1 MKKTLI
7 AVAALSAMACSAMA
21 AQVTLSG
28 VVDLGLNYTHVK
40 TGDVKTNSFKMMSGQ
55 NSGSRFMLKGS
66 EELGNDVEVGFQLEN
81 GFNAD
86 DGSLSSTNRIFHR
99 ESRLY
104 VKTAFGTIHA
114 GRFGGLDAGTG
125 SVSIF
130 GGSDLCAF
138 GTGWGDSIM
147 KESAVLKGISAR
159 YDNSIA
165 YQSPTLAGFTLY
177 LDYSFKND
185 TSIAGTKDEP
195 STEGRP
201 SADRYGAVGL
211 KYVNGA
217 FNAAFVY
224 SRQNYGKYAGYSD
237 TESGNAYSLGAGY
250 DFGVCKLMAEGQYFD
265 MGKSVSKK
273 TESVAGVATTT
284 YSLKANQKGWG
295 GILSVTAPIAAGK
308 VYASVG
314 YKDAEDVSD
323 SSTDYKLWNVGVA
336 YSYSFSK
343 RTTFYAAA
351 GYTEDK
357 TEKSSGTTKTKTTEV
372 AMGLVHKF

>member
-28 VVDLGLNYTHVK
+28 VVDLGLNYQHKKVGS
-40 TGDVKTNSFKMMSGQ
+40 GDATNTFKMKSGQ

-81 GFNAD
+81 GFQAD
-86 DGSLSSTNRIFHR
+86 SGSHEKGGRLFHR

-130 GGSDLCAF
+130 GGSDMAAF
-138 GTGWGDSIM
+138 GTGWADSIA
-147 KESAVLKGISAR
+147 KESAVLKGLSAR

-165 YQSPTLAGFTLY
+165 YQSPTFAGFTLY
-177 LDYSFKND
+177 LDHSFKIDAADPATGND
-185 TSIAGTKDEP
+185 D
-195 STEGRP
+195 EGRP
-201 SADRYGAVGL
+201 SADQYNAAGL

-224 SRQNYGKYAGYSD
+224 SQQNYKTTATAPENGKS
-237 TESGNAYSLGAGY
+237 YSLGLGY

-265 MGKSVSKK
+265 DIADS
-273 TESVAGVATTT
+273 T
-284 YSLKANQKGWG
+284 YGPQKGWG
-295 GILSVTAPIAAGK
+295 TIVSVTAPVAAGK

-314 YKDAEDVSD
+314 YKDAENVSD
-323 SSTDYKLWNVGVA
+323 SAKEHKLWNVGLA

-343 RTTFYAAA
+343 RTTVYAAA

-357 TEKSSGTTKTKTTEV
+357 NEGVKTKTTEV
-372 AMGLVHKF
+372 AAGLVHKF

>member
-40 TGDVKTNSFKMMSGQ
+40 GLDGTKTNSFKMMSGQ
-55 NSGSRFMLKGS
+55 NSGSRFMLKGN
-66 EELGNDVEVGFQLEN
+66 EELGNGVEVGFQLEN

-86 DGSLSSTNRIFHR
+86 DGSLASTNRIFHR

-104 VKTAFGTIHA
+104 VKTAYGTLHA

-125 SVSIF
+125 SLSIF

-138 GTGWGDSIM
+138 GTGWGDTGVI
-147 KESAVLKGISAR
+147 KESKILKGLSSR

-165 YQSPTLAGFTLY
+165 YQSPTFAGFTLY
-177 LDYSFKND
+177 LAHSFKND
-185 TSIAGTKDEP
+185 TTKTGD
-195 STEGRP
+195 EGRP
-201 SADRYGAVGL
+201 DADQYNAAGL

-224 SRQNYGKYAGYSD
+224 SQQNYANNGPEPDNGQS
-237 TESGNAYSLGAGY
+237 YSLGAAY
-250 DFGVCKLMAEGQYFD
+250 DFGVCKLMVEGQYFD
-265 MGKSVSKK
+265 MGKTSI
-273 TESVAGVATTT
+273 AATKATFDT
-284 YSLKANQKGWG
+284 AAKDAYLKGQEKGWG
-295 GILSVTAPIAAGK
+295 TLVSVTAPIADGK

-314 YKDAEDVSD
+314 YKDSEQVGGKEDYTTWS
-323 SSTDYKLWNVGVA
+323 LGLG
-336 YSYSFSK
+336 YSYNFSK
-343 RTTFYAAA
+343 RTMFYTAA
-351 GYTEDK
+351 GYTE
-357 TEKSSGTTKTKTTEV
+357 EKDEASKGTTKTKTTEV
-372 AMGLVHKF
+372 ILGLVHKF

>member
-28 VVDLGLNYTHVK
+28 VVDLGLNYQHVK
-40 TGDVKTNSFKMMSGQ
+40 NADGSKTNSFTMKSGQ

-86 DGSLSSTNRIFHR
+86 DGSLSSDNRIFHR

-130 GGSDLCAF
+130 GGSDMAAF
-138 GTGWGDSIM
+138 GTGWAGTIM
-147 KESAVLKGISAR
+147 SESAVLKGLSAR

-165 YQSPTLAGFTLY
+165 YQSPTFAGFTLY
-177 LDYSFKND
+177 LDHSFKND
-185 TSIAGTKDEP
+185 TTKDG
-195 STEGRP
+195 TEGRP
-201 SADRYGAVGL
+201 SADQYNAAGL

-224 SRQNYGKYAGYSD
+224 SQQNYKSAATTPENGK
-237 TESGNAYSLGAGY
+237 AYSLGAGY
-250 DFGVCKLMAEGQYFD
+250 DFGVCKLMVEGQYFD
-265 MGKSVSKK
+265 DIQVKDQ
-273 TESVAGVATTT
+273 GV
-284 YSLKANQKGWG
+284 QKGWG
-295 GILSVTAPIAAGK
+295 TIVSVTAPIAAGK
-308 VYASVG
+308 IYASVG
-314 YKDAEDVSD
+314 YKDAELVSD
-323 SSTDYKLWNVGVA
+323 SSQEYKLWNVGLA

-343 RTTFYAAA
+343 RTTAYVAA

-357 TEKSSGTTKTKTTEV
+357 KLGKKDKTTEV
-372 AMGLVHKF
+372 AAGLVHKF

>member
-40 TGDVKTNSFKMMSGQ
+40 NPDGTKTNSFTMKSGQ

-81 GFNAD
+81 GFTAD
-86 DGSLSSTNRIFHR
+86 DGKLGQGSRLFGR

-104 VKTAFGTIHA
+104 VKTNYGTIHA

-125 SVSIF
+125 SVHIF
-130 GGSDLCAF
+130 GGGDLCAF
-138 GTGWGDSIM
+138 STGWGDSIM
-147 KESAVLKGISAR
+147 KESNVLKGISDR

-165 YQSPTLAGFTLY
+165 YQSPTFAGFTLY
-177 LDYSFKND
+177 LDHSFKND
-185 TSIAGTKDEP
+185 TAKDG
-195 STEGRP
+195 TEGRP
-201 SADRYGAVGL
+201 SADQYNAAGL

-224 SRQNYGKYAGYSD
+224 SQQNYKSAATTPENGK
-237 TESGNAYSLGAGY
+237 AYSLGLGY
-250 DFGVCKLMAEGQYFD
+250 DFGVCKLMVEGQYFD
-265 MGKSVSKK
+265 DIQADSAV
-273 TESVAGVATTT
+273 
-284 YSLKANQKGWG
+284 QKGWG
-295 GILSVTAPIAAGK
+295 TIVSVTAPIAAGK

-314 YKDAEDVSD
+314 YKDAEQVSD
-323 SSTDYKLWNVGVA
+323 SSKEYKLWNVGLA

-343 RTTFYAAA
+343 RTTAYVAA

-357 TEKSSGTTKTKTTEV
+357 QLGEKTKTTEV
-372 AMGLVHKF
+372 AAGLVHKF